1 MPAGDSA
8 YAAVSDLE
16 RRWRS
21 LSEAER
27 TRAAV
32 LLEDATVFL
41 GAVVERHGVDAE
53 AKAGALRILCCD
65 LVQRKME
72 AAAAQPLSSVSMQA
86 NGFMQTLSYAGQAR
100 KFRLF
105 QEDLELLGVTVGGSA
120 ASVFPYAVG
129 DAR

>member
-1 MPAGDSA
+1 MSGEAAA
-8 YAAVSDLE
+8 YASVEDLQS
-16 RRWRS
+16 RWRP
-21 LSEAER
+21 LSETEAS
-27 TRAAV
+27 RAAV
-32 LLEDATVFL
+32 LLADASVFL
-41 GAVVERHGVDAE
+41 GSVVERHGVDAE

-105 QEDLELLGVTVGGSA
+105 DEDLELLGVVVGGSA

-129 DAR
+129 GSR

>member
-1 MPAGDSA
+1 MSQEAA
-8 YAAVSDLE
+8 MYATVEDLGK
-16 RRWRS
+16 RWKQ
-21 LSEAER
+21 LSGADAA
-27 TRAAV
+27 RAAV

-41 GAVVERHGVDAE
+41 GAVVERHGIDAE
-53 AKAGALRILCCD
+53 AKAGALKILCCD

-105 QEDLELLGVTVGGSA
+105 PEDLELLGVEVGGSA

-129 DAR
+129 DGR